1 MDLFLAQEESRQR
14 SGGMFTLAMC
24 LMAGVFVSVHMLVAL
39 CSGTVLSDVS
49 LHQRLIVWTLPAT
62 LGVLLVGVVVRAY
75 ALRFGGAS
83 VARELGGRRLH
94 PATQDAGEMLVLEMV
109 EELSIAG
116 GLPIPEVWLLDDEP
130 SINAFAV
137 GRDAS
142 SAVIGLTRGALER
155 LTIEELRAVLLHEF
169 SHILSGDMRLKFE
182 MLVWVQGILFLTWAG
197 RLMVAS
203 DSPVGDG
210 FWGGK
215 AAPAGKRPVAGRR
228 APAQD
233 LDGESQSRSLLGILM
248 MLVGL
253 VTSLFGRFLQ
263 GAIARDTEFSADAT
277 SAKCLASAMPVVSA
291 LRKIGGLPQRS
302 YLNSPTAPESGHLF
316 FGQAWSGVVSTF
328 FPTHPTLEERILRLH
343 PQWNGDFLASVVKR
357 VVTDPNSPA
366 QTGGTVEAP
375 AVPEM
380 SAAARAAA
388 AIGARK
394 REKVKAKEKA
404 ETLSTKGYPAANLV
418 FLGTAMLPSQL
429 PAAAALRR
437 SIKPEWLKH
446 TQSLEG
452 AKGLLQELMKSPA
465 HSTHELAAATASQ
478 MFLLLDFSM
487 PMLRRLTQNDYYV
500 LMRRCRK
507 ELVRT
512 EEIDVVRFLLLH
524 VARRRLG
531 IALGVREIDPVV
543 AADLPAVWN
552 ECQVLVSL
560 MMRFGAPTQ
569 TARQSAHAAA
579 WASMGYENPPGPR
592 ESVNVV
598 EMVDALEALAK
609 ASPFLK
615 KRVLVA
621 CGLAATY
628 QGSIPEREMAL
639 LRMFAD
645 AMGSPV
651 PHLSL
656 KNME

>member
-1 MDLFLAQEESRQR
+1 MMDLFLAQEESRQR

-24 LMAGVFVSVHMLVAL
+24 LMAGVFASVHLLVAL

-83 VARELGGRRLH
+83 VAKELGGRRLH
-94 PATQDAGEMLVLEMV
+94 PATQDAGEKLVLEMV

-116 GLPIPEVWLLDDEP
+116 GLPIPEVWLLDEEP
-130 SINAFAV
+130 SINAFAA

-155 LTIEELRAVLLHEF
+155 LTTEELRAVLLHEF

-182 MLVWVQGILFLTWAG
+182 MLVWVQGILFLSWAG
-197 RLMVAS
+197 RLMIAS
-203 DSPVGDG
+203 DSPVGGG

-215 AAPAGKRPVAGRR
+215 AVPAGRGSLAGRR

-233 LDGESQSRSLLGILM
+233 LDGESQGRSLLGLLM

-277 SAKCLASAMPVVSA
+277 SAGCLASAMPVVSA

-343 PQWNGDFLASVVKR
+343 PQWNGDFLASVARKVLAD
-357 VVTDPNSPA
+357 TNASA
-366 QTGGTVEAP
+366 QAGGTVEAP
-375 AVPEM
+375 APEM

-404 ETLSTKGYPAANLV
+404 DTLSTKGYPAANLG

-429 PAAAALRR
+429 TAAAVLRR

-452 AKGLLQELMKSPA
+452 AKGLLQELMKSPS
-465 HSTHELAAATASQ
+465 HSSHELAAATASQ
-478 MFLLLDFSM
+478 MLLLLDFSM
-487 PMLRRLTQNDYYV
+487 PMLRRLNENDYYV

-507 ELVRT
+507 ELLRS

-524 VARRRLG
+524 VVRRRLG
-531 IALGVREIDPVV
+531 IALGVREIDPIV
-543 AADLPAVWN
+543 AEDLPAVWGP
-552 ECQVLVSL
+552 CQVLVSL

-569 TARQSAHAAA
+569 TARNSAHAAA
-579 WASMGYENPPGPR
+579 WASLGYENPPGPR

-609 ASPFLK
+609 GSPFLK

-651 PHLSL
+651 PHLST
-656 KNME
+656 KSME